1 MAFSDFIEPSDGYV
15 NLRFVLDTQVP
26 SFYLYLLESVNEEK
40 IVNYSIHVALVLRPF
55 VLHLFVLALLP
66 VYTTSEFGLCH
77 FRFNAL
83 WLAAHVDT
91 A

>member
-1 MAFSDFIEPSDGYV
+1 
-15 NLRFVLDTQVP
+15 
-26 SFYLYLLESVNEEK
+26 
-40 IVNYSIHVALVLRPF
+40 
-55 VLHLFVLALLP
+55 LP

-91 A
+91 AWRLRISRRRTKLAGGTFIANFVSDVAISV